1 MTPRSAR
8 AYRATSSNRA
18 SGGTQDPQAQLVELA
33 KLADF
38 LDTRYG
44 IPGTRLRFG
53 IDAILGLVPGIG
65 DSLAALPALY
75 LIWRARQLGV
85 PKGLLLRMIANV
97 SCGSAAPPAV
107 ENLRQILHGFKG
119 TPAGGWAIFPTSR
132 RTASLGSRVSA
143 SSVIT

>member
-1 MTPRSAR
+1 MTARSAR

-18 SGGTQDPQAQLVELA
+18 SGGTQDSQAQLVELA

-38 LDTRYG
+38 LDTRYR

-97 SCGSAAPPAV
+97 GLDTVFGSVPVAGNV
-107 ENLRQILHGFKG
+107 FDLFFK
-119 TPAGGWAIFPTSR
+119 ASR
-132 RTASLGSRVSA
+132 RNVALLRRHIERS
-143 SSVIT
+143 

>member
-1 MTPRSAR
+1 MAARSGR
-8 AYRATSSNRA
+8 GYRATSSSRA
-18 SGGTQDPQAQLVELA
+18 SGGTQDSQARLVELA

-38 LDTRYG
+38 LDTRYR

-53 IDAILGLVPGIG
+53 IDAILGLVPGVG

-97 SCGSAAPPAV
+97 GFDTVFGSVPVAGNV
-107 ENLRQILHGFKG
+107 FDLFFK
-119 TPAGGWAIFPTSR
+119 ASR
-132 RTASLGSRVSA
+132 RNVALLRRHIERS
-143 SSVIT
+143 

>member
-1 MTPRSAR
+1 MTAQSAR

-18 SGGTQDPQAQLVELA
+18 SGGTQDSQAQLVELA

-38 LDTRYG
+38 LDTRYR

-97 SCGSAAPPAV
+97 GLDTVFGSVPVAGNV
-107 ENLRQILHGFKG
+107 FDLFFK
-119 TPAGGWAIFPTSR
+119 ASR
-132 RTASLGSRVSA
+132 RNVALLRRHIERS
-143 SSVIT
+143 

>member
-1 MTPRSAR
+1 MTFRSTR
-8 AYRATSSNRA
+8 ADRATSSSRER
-18 SGGTQDPQAQLVELA
+18 GGAQDLQAQLAELA

-38 LDTRYG
+38 LDTRYR

-97 SCGSAAPPAV
+97 GLDTVFGSVPVAGNV
-107 ENLRQILHGFKG
+107 FDLFFK
-119 TPAGGWAIFPTSR
+119 ASR
-132 RTASLGSRVSA
+132 RNVALLRRHIERS
-143 SSVIT
+143 

>member
-1 MTPRSAR
+1 MTGRSTR
-8 AYRATSSNRA
+8 AYRAMSSSRER
-18 SGGTQDPQAQLVELA
+18 GGTQDPQAQLAELA
-33 KLADF
+33 KLAAL
-38 LDTRYG
+38 LDTRYR

-97 SCGSAAPPAV
+97 GLDTVFGSVPVAGNV
-107 ENLRQILHGFKG
+107 FDLFFK
-119 TPAGGWAIFPTSR
+119 ASR
-132 RTASLGSRVSA
+132 RNVALLRRHIERS
-143 SSVIT
+143 

>member
-1 MTPRSAR
+1 MTARSAR

-18 SGGTQDPQAQLVELA
+18 SGGTQDSQAQLVELA

-38 LDTRYG
+38 LDTRYR

-97 SCGSAAPPAV
+97 GLDTVFGSVPVAGNV
-107 ENLRQILHGFKG
+107 FDLFFK
-119 TPAGGWAIFPTSR
+119 ASR
-132 RTASLGSRVSA
+132 RNVALLRRHLERG
-143 SSVIT
+143 